1 MDRSSVTTYSTKFI
15 HCEEWNDKFRSSQ
28 FFYSEETKTN
38 DAIAVIQTLIAT
50 IGKRNVHILRLPVSV
65 KCSKLCVKSDKFIVW
80 FGNGGEHMNAF
91 LIWIIILIVCL
102 VIEIISLGLTTIW
115 FSGGALIAAI
125 AAIFNVPIPVQVGLF
140 LVVSILLF
148 YFTRPIALKYF
159 NNKRVKTNVD
169 SLIGTHAK
177 VLAPINNVEGSGK
190 VMVNGQ
196 EWSAKSDD
204 EKSVIAEGQMVEV
217 LSVAGVKLVVR
228 PVHM

>member
-1 MDRSSVTTYSTKFI
+1 
-15 HCEEWNDKFRSSQ
+15 
-28 FFYSEETKTN
+28 
-38 DAIAVIQTLIAT
+38 
-50 IGKRNVHILRLPVSV
+50 
-65 KCSKLCVKSDKFIVW
+65 
-80 FGNGGEHMNAF
+80 MNAF

-125 AAIFNVPIPVQVGLF
+125 AAIFDVPIPVQVGLF

-169 SLIGTHAK
+169 SLIGSHAK
-177 VLAPINNVEGSGK
+177 VLTPINNVEGSGK
-190 VMVNGQ
+190 VMVNGV

-204 EKSVIAEGQMVEV
+204 ERKVIAEGQMVEV
-217 LSVAGVKLVVR
+217 LSVTGVKLVVR
-228 PVHM
+228 AMNS

>member
-1 MDRSSVTTYSTKFI
+1 
-15 HCEEWNDKFRSSQ
+15 
-28 FFYSEETKTN
+28 
-38 DAIAVIQTLIAT
+38 
-50 IGKRNVHILRLPVSV
+50 
-65 KCSKLCVKSDKFIVW
+65 
-80 FGNGGEHMNAF
+80 MNAF
-91 LIWIIILIVCL
+91 LIWIVILIVCL

-125 AAIFNVPIPVQVGLF
+125 AAMFDVPIPVQVILF

-177 VLAPINNVEGSGK
+177 VLSSINNVEGSGK

-196 EWSAKSDD
+196 EWSARSED
-204 EKSVIAEGQMVEV
+204 EKNVIAEGQMVEI

-228 PVHM
+228 PVHV

>member
-1 MDRSSVTTYSTKFI
+1 
-15 HCEEWNDKFRSSQ
+15 
-28 FFYSEETKTN
+28 
-38 DAIAVIQTLIAT
+38 
-50 IGKRNVHILRLPVSV
+50 
-65 KCSKLCVKSDKFIVW
+65 
-80 FGNGGEHMNAF
+80 MNAF

>member
-1 MDRSSVTTYSTKFI
+1 
-15 HCEEWNDKFRSSQ
+15 
-28 FFYSEETKTN
+28 
-38 DAIAVIQTLIAT
+38 
-50 IGKRNVHILRLPVSV
+50 
-65 KCSKLCVKSDKFIVW
+65 
-80 FGNGGEHMNAF
+80 MNAF
-91 LIWIIILIVCL
+91 LIWIVILIVCL

-115 FSGGALIAAI
+115 FSGGALIAAV
-125 AAIFNVPIPVQVGLF
+125 AAMFDVPIPVQVILF

-177 VLAPINNVEGSGK
+177 VLSSINNVEGSGK

-196 EWSAKSDD
+196 EWSARSED
-204 EKSVIAEGQMVEV
+204 EKNVIAEGQMVEI

-228 PVHM
+228 PVHV